1 MPRSE
6 KCLNHCSPLAR
17 MSTLG
22 GEGRDMKNLELQHF
36 TQPQLWDLKILISQ
50 LFDMVNFA
58 QMNLMSVLKHLHVV
72 HDEEHIIGST
82 ILYIFHSPTRTNV
95 SIEDVVVSS
104 VGSGTFDKA
113 CPGIGKG
120 ISSIELN
127 ITSNLKRVAANHLN

>member
-1 MPRSE
+1 
-6 KCLNHCSPLAR
+6 
-17 MSTLG
+17 
-22 GEGRDMKNLELQHF
+22 MKNLELQHF
-36 TQPQLWDLKILISQ
+36 TQPQLGDWKILISQ
-50 LFDMVNFA
+50 LSDMVNFA
-58 QMNLMSVLKHLHVV
+58 QMNLMSVLKSLKKHLHVV

-127 ITSNLKRVAANHLN
+127 ITSNLKRVAANHLNQSIDFQKRRRT